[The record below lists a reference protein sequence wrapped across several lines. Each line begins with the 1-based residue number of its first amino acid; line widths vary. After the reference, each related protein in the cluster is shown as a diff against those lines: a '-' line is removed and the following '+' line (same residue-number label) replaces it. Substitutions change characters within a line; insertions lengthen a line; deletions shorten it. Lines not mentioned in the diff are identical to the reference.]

1 MKNRNLL
8 PEQFFIKPDY
18 ESMSLWHEYIDWLN
32 TDGHQLTGNLANT
45 LYGMDDDLPTCK
57 TSYEAQRDGILQI
70 SLDDWNQAINLNIEY
85 VDPQTIVSNG
95 DVHPTRLCVE
105 LHDGTWELKSRCT
118 LTTMEGEWALNEDV
132 HTEYFGSTYIEGNE
146 DISYSE
152 YHGEEIDTTH
162 DRCRYGWISRR
173 DEGYF
178 SAEDSVCF
186 SESYYS
192 DDHVANQH
200 GIYWS
205 DRRGE
210 YYDSNYESDDDYDD
224 DDENNDD
231 DEYRGSD
238 QSDNNSR
245 YDSLADVDKSTAK
258 TVCRIGFEV
267 EKEDEN
273 ACGIHYRA
281 VYDRTGWGKERDG
294 SLNERRGYELVSPIF
309 DLFTNDMDNDLKD
322 EDLITLINASHSHKC
337 GGHINISHSKYS
349 PDELFEGISGFIP
362 LLYSMYENRLD
373 KYYSQA
379 KRKHQYFVSRDKY
392 SSFFIKD
399 NRVEIRLPSA
409 VKSVKNLLWRR
420 DLMRII
426 MQNINASEV
435 DVLKMIVNQRSKLYK
450 HLRIIYTQSQVLT
463 KIEKFIKYSKMY
475 NNKVLDNVDVSKI
488 KSDGLSNSINNDE
501 VGA

>member
-32 TDGHQLTGNLANT
+32 TDGHQLTGNLSNT
-45 LYGMDDDLPTCK
+45 LYGMDGDLPTCK
-57 TSYEAQRDGILQI
+57 TSYEVQMDGALEI

-105 LHDGTWELKSRCT
+105 LHDETWELKIDCT
-118 LTTMEGEWALNEDV
+118 LTTMEGEWALNDDV
-132 HTEYFGSTYIEGNE
+132 HTEYFGSTYIEGND
-146 DISYSE
+146 DIAYSD

-178 SAEDSVCF
+178 SAEDSVF
-186 SESYYS
+186 FGENYYA
-192 DDHVANQH
+192 DDSVANNH

-210 YYDSNYESDDDYDD
+210 YYDSNYESDDDDDDSNDD
-224 DDENNDD
+224 DDD
-231 DEYRGSD
+231 D
-238 QSDNNSR
+238 QSSQNANYQSLSR
-245 YDSLADVDKSTAK
+245 RDKSTEK

-267 EKEDEN
+267 EKEDED

-281 VYDRTGWGKERDG
+281 LYDRTGWGKERDG
-294 SLNERRGYELVSPIF
+294 SLNERIGYELVSPTF
-309 DLFTNDMDNDLKD
+309 DLFTNDMDNDIKD
-322 EDLITLINASHSHKC
+322 PDLIMLINGKHSSSC
-337 GGHINISHSKYS
+337 GGHINISHTKYS

-373 KYYSQA
+373 QYYSQA
-379 KRKHQYFVSRDKY
+379 KKKQEYFFSKEKR

-399 NRVEIRLPSA
+399 NRVELRLPPA

>member
-1 MKNRNLL
+1 M
-8 PEQFFIKPDY
+8 
-18 ESMSLWHEYIDWLN
+18 
-32 TDGHQLTGNLANT
+32 
-45 LYGMDDDLPTCK
+45 
-57 TSYEAQRDGILQI
+57 
-70 SLDDWNQAINLNIEY
+70 NIM
-85 VDPQTIVSNG
+85 VSNG
-95 DVHPTRLCVE
+95 DIHPAELCVE
-105 LHDGTWELKSRCT
+105 LHDGTWELKSDCT
-118 LTTMEGEWALNEDV
+118 LTTMEGEWALNDDV
-132 HTEYFGSTYIEGNE
+132 HTEYFGSTYIEGN
-146 DISYSE
+146 DDVTYSE
-152 YHGEEIDTTH
+152 YNDESVDMTH
-162 DRCRYGWISRR
+162 HRCRYGWISRR
-173 DEGYF
+173 EQGYF
-178 SAEDSVCF
+178 VSSDAIECRGECYADSDVA
-186 SESYYS
+186 S
-192 DDHVANQH
+192 DHDV
-200 GIYWS
+200 YWS
-205 DRRGE
+205 DRRDE
-210 YYDSNYESDDDYDD
+210 YYNSNYDSDDDDDNDD
-224 DDENNDD
+224 DDDG
-231 DEYRGSD
+231 YRGSD
-238 QSDNNSR
+238 QSGNNSR

-258 TVCRIGFEV
+258 TVCRVGFEV

-273 ACGIHYRA
+273 ACGIHYRE
-281 VYDRTGWGKERDG
+281 VYDRTGWGKEKDG
-294 SLNERRGYELVSPIF
+294 SLNERRGYELVSPVF

-322 EDLITLINASHSHKC
+322 EDLITLINASHSHNC

-379 KRKHQYFVSRDKY
+379 KKKHQYFVSPDKY

-426 MQNINASEV
+426 MTNINASEV

-450 HLRIIYTQSQVLT
+450 HLRLIYTQSQVLT
-463 KIEKFIKYSKMY
+463 KVEKFIKYSKMY